1 MPSVPGMSTSFICPS
16 FNSETLA
23 TLYDFVILAEDD
35 EKCRCICTSRLSAGL
50 LNDVRIELMYEGQDG
65 GIHTPKV
72 NFPQKTLEASLG
84 S

>member
-1 MPSVPGMSTSFICPS
+1 MSTSFICPS
-16 FNSETLA
+16 LSSETFA

-50 LNDVRIELMYEGQDG
+50 LNDVRIELMYEGQAG
-65 GIHTPKV
+65 GIQTPKV
-72 NFPQKTLEASLG
+72 NFTQSRLEASLG

>member
-1 MPSVPGMSTSFICPS
+1 MSTSFICPS
-16 FNSETLA
+16 FNSDTFA

-50 LNDVRIELMYEGQDG
+50 LNEVRIEMYEGQAG

-72 NFPQKTLEASLG
+72 NFTQKRLEVSLG